1 MRVAVLR
8 RPRSPEALSTAWT
21 TKTLRRSDM
30 GGTGSQEFGHFEYVE
45 TLDPKT
51 RELAA
56 LAAAAAGGCSH

>member
-1 MRVAVLR
+1 
-8 RPRSPEALSTAWT
+8 
-21 TKTLRRSDM
+21 M